1 MPRPG
6 RGGDLF
12 ASMKIKAAVN
22 TDDGVRRSRLGTMR
36 ANHQVSSA
44 SPAGTIMLRL
54 RIKDIAWR
62 QRGRSILAAVIVND
76 SFAASN
82 RNGAVRVQIS
92 RPGPIP
98 GQILLTILRKLRGP
112 RSKASSAPPKK
123 NNRGSSPEGLLPQ
136 RPSRTERNPFF
147 LRLEEIPLAA
157 PAGTDRAAHLA
168 GRRRRPDHIAY
179 RLTSMPRFRPWI

>member
-112 RSKASSAPPKK
+112 RSKASRLRPRKTIGAAALRVCCPDVRHEQKEIRSFSAWKKSRLPRPP
-123 NNRGSSPEGLLPQ
+123 GPTVQPILPGGAAA
-136 RPSRTERNPFF
+136 RPHCLPIDFD
-147 LRLEEIPLAA
+147 A
-157 PAGTDRAAHLA
+157 
-168 GRRRRPDHIAY
+168 
-179 RLTSMPRFRPWI
+179 